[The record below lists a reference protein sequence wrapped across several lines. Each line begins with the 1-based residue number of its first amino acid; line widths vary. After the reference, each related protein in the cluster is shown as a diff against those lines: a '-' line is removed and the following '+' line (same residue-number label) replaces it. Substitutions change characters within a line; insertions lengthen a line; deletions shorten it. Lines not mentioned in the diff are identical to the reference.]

1 MVAMKRDEVLAKIA
15 SLLPDARRL
24 YAVRDLAVFGSVAR
38 DEAKTTSDIDVLVEF
53 EGKTTFDHFMGL
65 KFYLED
71 SLGVPIDLVTRKAL
85 RRELRQRIEEEA
97 IHVP

>member
-1 MVAMKRDEVLAKIA
+1 MVSMKREEILARIA
-15 SLLPDARRL
+15 SLLPEARRL
-24 YAVRDLAVFGSVAR
+24 YAVRELAVFGSVAR
-38 DEAKTTSDIDVLVEF
+38 DEAKASSDVDVLVEF
-53 EGKTTFDHFMGL
+53 EDKTTFDRFMGL

-85 RRELRQRIEEEA
+85 RSELRQRIEREA